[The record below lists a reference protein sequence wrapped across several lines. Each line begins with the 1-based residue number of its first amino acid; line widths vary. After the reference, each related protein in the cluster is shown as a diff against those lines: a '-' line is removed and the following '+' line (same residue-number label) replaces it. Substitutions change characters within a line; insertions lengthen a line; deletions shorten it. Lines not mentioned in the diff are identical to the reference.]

1 MNQELMEQ
9 FLIEFLALQAEIK
22 IWHAETFPGT
32 TFSGQLL
39 KLEEELEESYQAK
52 TREEALKELADVFIV
67 CAGLTRWN
75 SHIAQIILIEFILKN
90 QFGFS
95 GEEIIQAIK
104 AKMEINHK
112 RTEAGVWKQ
121 LPDGRVKHTKEVQ

>member
-1 MNQELMEQ
+1 MNQNISEQ
-9 FLIEFLALQAEIK
+9 VLNEFLTLQAEISA
-22 IWHAETFPGT
+22 WHAKTFPGT
-32 TFSGQLL
+32 TFAGQLL

-52 TREEALKELADVFIV
+52 TREESLKELADVFIV

-75 SHIAQIILIEFILKN
+75 SRIAQIILIEFILKN

-95 GEEIIQAIK
+95 GEEILQAIK
-104 AKMEINHK
+104 AKMEINRK

-121 LPDGRVKHTKEVQ
+121 LPDGRVKHTREVQ

>member
-1 MNQELMEQ
+1 MNQDLMEQ
-9 FLIEFLALQAEIK
+9 FLIEFLALKAEIK
-22 IWHAETFPGT
+22 TWHAETFPGT
-32 TFSGQLL
+32 NFSGQLL
-39 KLEEELEESYQAK
+39 KLEEELEEFNQAE
-52 TREEALKELADVFIV
+52 TREESLKELADVFIV
-67 CAGLTRWN
+67 CAGLSRWN
-75 SHIAQIILIEFILKN
+75 SHIAQIILIECILKN

-104 AKMEINHK
+104 DKMEINHK

>member
-1 MNQELMEQ
+1 MNQVILEQ
-9 FLIEFLALQAEIK
+9 VLNEFMVLQAEIK

-39 KLEEELEESYQAK
+39 KLEEELEEFRQAT
-52 TREEALKELADVFIV
+52 TRAESLKELADVFIV

-104 AKMEINHK
+104 AKMEINYK

-121 LPDGRVKHTKEVQ
+121 LPDGRVKHTREVQ

>member
-1 MNQELMEQ
+1 MNQDLMEQ
-9 FLIEFLALQAEIK
+9 FLNEFLALQKEIAG
-22 IWHAETFPGT
+22 WHTNTFPET

-39 KLEEELEESYQAK
+39 KLEEELEEFRQTT
-52 TREEALKELADVFIV
+52 TRAESLKELADVFIV

-104 AKMEINHK
+104 AKMEINK
-112 RTEAGVWKQ
+112 ERTKAGVWKQ
-121 LPDGRVKHTKEVQ
+121 LPDGRVKHTREV